1 MNADWTR
8 EFNPA
13 EPFAASPLSRVRSAN
28 KKPRGGEARGKGL
41 AAEDYFFAKIS
52 FAHCDL
58 WFDAELR

>member
-13 EPFAASPLSRVRSAN
+13 EPAN